1 MKHGNEF
8 EFAIRMA
15 KGIAGQFGPDCE
27 VVIHDLRGTDTEHSI
42 IAIENG
48 HVTGR
53 SIGDGP
59 SHIVLESLREDP
71 SMIEDRIS
79 YLTKTPDGKVLKS
92 STLFIRDED
101 GKAIGL
107 MGINYDISMLLAVED
122 SIRAFTGQEQSY
134 AEPESISRNVADLL
148 DELLE
153 HDIDALILG
162 CTHYPLLRSEIRRL
176 IGDGIRLV
184 NPAYETASELKRL
197 LKEQGLDNDKLRDA
211 GEPYPYRFYVS
222 DEAERFAG
230 FANSVL
236 PVDVKNA
243 RIVPIEEF

>member
-1 MKHGNEF
+1 MYHTKAGYSMKNSNEF
-8 EFAIRMA
+8 EFAVRMA
-15 KGIAGQFGPDCE
+15 RGIAGQFGPNCE

-107 MGINYDISMLLAVED
+107 MGINYDISMMLAMDD

-153 HDIDALILG
+153 HSVRIVGKPVAMMNKEDKIRAIRFLDSSGAFLI
-162 CTHYPLLRSEIRRL
+162 TRSGPKVCQYFGISTYTLYSYLDEIR
-176 IGDGIRLV
+176 
-184 NPAYETASELKRL
+184 K
-197 LKEQGLDNDKLRDA
+197 A
-211 GEPYPYRFYVS
+211 GES
-222 DEAERFAG
+222 AE
-230 FANSVL
+230 
-236 PVDVKNA
+236 
-243 RIVPIEEF
+243 